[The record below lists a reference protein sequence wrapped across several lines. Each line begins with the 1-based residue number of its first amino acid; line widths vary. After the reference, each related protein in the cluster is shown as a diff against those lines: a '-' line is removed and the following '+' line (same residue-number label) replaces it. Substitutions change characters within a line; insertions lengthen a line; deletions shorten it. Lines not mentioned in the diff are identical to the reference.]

1 MSFSES
7 LASLITPS
15 KVESL
20 PDLSSFNAKPLQEAI
35 QRGLENTDGC
45 FICFGGSTLLCGV
58 LKHGFFMFDSHSRT
72 PSGKMTANGNSLCKS
87 VKTVDDVHLHI
98 IELKQSM
105 GLSNAI
111 ECEITGISIKQIGS
125 HEDTESNFL
134 EAHSQT
140 SSCGDIINIEEGDS
154 PNTEF
159 VLLTENSKLKLC
171 SNLQIPVF
179 PKNASHVQCVS
190 KEPSGPPLQCHTIIG
205 DGNCFFRA
213 ISFSLTGSEDA
224 HEILRSKMCKHINE
238 NPTLFKGLLRSSNQS
253 LENYIKKMNNV
264 GTWATEFEI
273 IAMSHMLQI
282 HIFTYSDYAWKRY
295 SGSLVD
301 SHFSPIEGKIE
312 EEKLQ
317 MLHLHVLPTVA

>member
-1 MSFSES
+1 MLLSMSFSES

-20 PDLSSFNAKPLQEAI
+20 PDLSSLNAKPLQEAI

-213 ISFSLTGSEDA
+213 IYFSLTGSEDA

-253 LENYIKKMNNV
+253 LENYIKKMSNV
-264 GTWATEFEI
+264 GTWTTD
-273 IAMSHMLQI
+273 L
-282 HIFTYSDYAWKRY
+282 K
-295 SGSLVD
+295 
-301 SHFSPIEGKIE
+301 
-312 EEKLQ
+312 
-317 MLHLHVLPTVA
+317 